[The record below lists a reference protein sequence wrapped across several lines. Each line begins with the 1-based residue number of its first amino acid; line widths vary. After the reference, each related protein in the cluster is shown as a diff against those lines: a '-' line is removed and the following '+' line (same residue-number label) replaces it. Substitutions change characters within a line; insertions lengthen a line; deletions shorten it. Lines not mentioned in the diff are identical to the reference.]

1 MQPPESAAA
10 AWRVFLKHTLQVPDL
25 QADALSLCCQLM
37 CCSQS
42 MAVLVHGSCRGT
54 RRGFIP
60 KRPAAKP
67 TCGTAAYKVWQQ
79 QAYDHGASIGSWLA
93 KHAVLL
99 HQLELDIWPEQEASV
114 AAGLCAAAAVV
125 ISRPAPQLHA
135 AAAAQT
141 PPVQN
146 PSLPLLSLSCLSAST
161 GRLLRAAS
169 GAALTHLS
177 LQEGAA
183 AAQQRIAALASLTS
197 LKSLVLKGSW
207 CSQHPLPVL
216 GPALRHLTQLT
227 ALAMPRVQVDSDVIR
242 LLPTSLMQLTICC
255 HSKPLRMQQLS
266 ALRSLH
272 LEQQLHADEALP
284 QSLSSLWLGSCNSVR
299 PLLALTQLQWLRI
312 DSDFPAEQLQE
323 LAGMTQLQELQLTYF
338 CQQLRSACGGNTLA
352 EASGHLSTVPLKQL
366 KVLGQWGSGQL
377 PATVLC
383 CLCALT
389 QLTALSLQ
397 DLAVQGTPQQLAAQ
411 LQPMSSLQ
419 KLELRSLSWQ
429 ESVASEGSG
438 AEGIAGLEHLAVA
451 VAGMSSLR
459 EVSWSG
465 MTPEAADCVTKQ
477 LNAATQLTAF
487 DVGAPRIDI
496 VINALQKCC

>member
-1 MQPPESAAA
+1 
-10 AWRVFLKHTLQVPDL
+10 
-25 QADALSLCCQLM
+25 
-37 CCSQS
+37 

-54 RRGFIP
+54 QRGFIP
-60 KRPAAKP
+60 RRPAAKP

-99 HQLELDIWPEQEASV
+99 HQLELDIWPEQEESV
-114 AAGLCAAAAVV
+114 ATGLCAAAAVV
-125 ISRPAPQLHA
+125 NSRPAPQLHA
-135 AAAAQT
+135 AAAAAT
-141 PPVQN
+141 PPVQG
-146 PSLPLLSLSCLSAST
+146 PSLPLLSLSCLSASN
-161 GRLLRAAS
+161 GRLLCAAS

-177 LQEGAA
+177 LHLQLQEGAA
-183 AAQQRIAALASLTS
+183 AGQQHTAALASLAS
-197 LKSLVLKGSW
+197 LKSLILKGSW

-227 ALAMPRVQVDSDVIR
+227 ALAMPRVQVDSVVIR
-242 LLPTSLMQLTICC
+242 LLPTSLMQLTVCC
-255 HSKPLRMQQLS
+255 HSKPLHMQHLS

-284 QSLSSLWLGSCNSVR
+284 QSLTSLWLGSCDSVR
-299 PLLALTQLQWLRI
+299 PLLALTHLRWLRV
-312 DSDFPAEQLQE
+312 DFDLPAEQVQE

-338 CQQLRSACGGNTLA
+338 CQQQRSACGGSALA
-352 EASGHLSTVPLKQL
+352 EASGYLSTVPLKQL

-411 LQPMSSLQ
+411 LQPMASLQ

-429 ESVASEGSG
+429 EVAFEGSG

-451 VAGMSSLR
+451 VAAMSSLR

-465 MTPEAADCVTKQ
+465 MTPEAADCVTKH

-487 DVGAPRIDI
+487 DVEAPSIDL
-496 VINALQKCC
+496 VMDSLHKCC